1 MVENRVRKTAVML
14 NSGPGEVG
22 QAAEGTAPAG
32 PGGTPVSGNI
42 WEDLSPSQAG

>member
-14 NSGPGEVG
+14 NSAGQVG
-22 QAAEGTAPAG
+22 RAAEGTAPAG

-42 WEDLSPSQAG
+42 QEDPSPSEAG